1 MKIIKQF
8 RDMNNQVV
16 ASIFCEEE
24 TGMMMDIWSVN
35 PHATDCSKLV
45 MEYCFS
51 HIRENNIVLWLC
63 NQTKL
68 AEFLGNA
75 EGYEISELQH
85 TLHNSK
91 LQKIAL
97 VCRKK
102 DLLNNSALFAVYK
115 ELAIE
120 SETFDNQVMAMRWL
134 TSTSPAADIAI
145 AS

>member
-35 PHATDCSKLV
+35 PHATDCSKVV
-45 MEYCFS
+45 MEFCFS
-51 HIRENNIVLWLC
+51 HIRGNNIALWLC

-75 EGYEISELQH
+75 DTHEISELQH
-85 TLHNSK
+85 TLHASK
-91 LQKIAL
+91 LKKIAL

-102 DLLNNSALFAVYK
+102 DLLNNSALFAFYK
-115 ELAIE
+115 ELTIE

-134 TSTSPAADIAI
+134 TTPTPAADIAI